1 MNRFIRIIIFLI
13 AIGCHFP
20 DANAGHA
27 KKDTISI
34 LSFNDFHGAF
44 ISGQGT
50 PGAGNFVAALLE
62 LKKQVPN
69 PVVLSGGDNFS
80 GSYFSLMTQGEPH
93 RVFTLPAAP
102 DTLVSAVGNH
112 EFDWGT
118 DYLLN
123 TPVKREV
130 FAADFRELFGNAPKR
145 TKKIINLY
153 SL

>member
-1 MNRFIRIIIFLI
+1 MNRFIRIIIFFI
-13 AIGCHFP
+13 VVGCHVP
-20 DANAGHA
+20 DANAGDA

-62 LKKQVPN
+62 LKKSVPN
-69 PVVLSGGDNFS
+69 PVLLSGGDNFS
-80 GSYFSLMTQGEPH
+80 GSYFSLMTGGEPH

-118 DYLLN
+118 EYLLN
-123 TPVKREV
+123 TSALRPGGCPSSAGYKYQDFQSGKREK
-130 FAADFRELFGNAPKR
+130 E
-145 TKKIINLY
+145 
-153 SL
+153 